1 MVQTVPKMTFALS
14 LIDLYINYIR
24 TKQAE
29 FKVYKSPTP
38 NGKRYW
44 YIIGRPAG
52 KRIRAWFESK
62 EQAEAE
68 ATERNLKIRK
78 LGETALT
85 LDHDLLSAATEAAT
99 LLRPYDKGLRDAV
112 AFYVRHLQAVSA
124 AVPGSELCARIRAEF
139 ERRLA
144 AGEASPRHAESMRE
158 TLRKFEARY
167 GEENTAALT
176 ASDIKTW
183 LSGTDLAIKTR
194 NRHLGYVQN
203 IFNIAKGWGLLA
215 TNPLDDVEPFN
226 DPGKRGRKIS
236 VFTPEQLK
244 SFLRALRPEFV
255 PFFAICSFTG
265 LHRSEVEQ
273 LDWSEIKMDRKLID
287 LPFHK
292 SKNGKRKLIEISDN
306 LAKILGPYLRTEGS
320 VLPPKPGLQIIMNE
334 AADKANISPWPQ
346 NVLRHSFCSN
356 AVALK
361 GLAWTA
367 EQDDHSERILKR
379 DYWEVVSKED
389 AARYWQIVP

>member
-1 MVQTVPKMTFALS
+1 
-14 LIDLYINYIR
+14 
-24 TKQAE
+24 
-29 FKVYKSPTP
+29 
-38 NGKRYW
+38 
-44 YIIGRPAG
+44 
-52 KRIRAWFESK
+52 
-62 EQAEAE
+62 
-68 ATERNLKIRK
+68 
-78 LGETALT
+78 
-85 LDHDLLSAATEAAT
+85 
-99 LLRPYDKGLRDAV
+99 LRDAV